1 MDVADQAQDKGKPWG
16 SVSGDLQTFR
26 YIQLV
31 WKCIMEIGRVL
42 LIPSYSKP
50 VFLFALLIPKFSPP
64 LSLSVHLIYM
74 ASHFTQSDSGHCRI
88 TSYKFCFLCPRNA
101 SQVLCQGLEVSCFLE
116 LPINQYKCNKKK
128 KTNSAVFL
136 PITVHIKLFCHA
148 VPNCIVLALGLL
160 DSASIVP
167 PFTMAERRPAHTFV
181 QNNSLSQQY

>member
-128 KTNSAVFL
+128 KPTQQFFCPLLFTLSYFVM
-136 PITVHIKLFCHA
+136 PCPTVLF
-148 VPNCIVLALGLL
+148 
-160 DSASIVP
+160 
-167 PFTMAERRPAHTFV
+167 
-181 QNNSLSQQY
+181 